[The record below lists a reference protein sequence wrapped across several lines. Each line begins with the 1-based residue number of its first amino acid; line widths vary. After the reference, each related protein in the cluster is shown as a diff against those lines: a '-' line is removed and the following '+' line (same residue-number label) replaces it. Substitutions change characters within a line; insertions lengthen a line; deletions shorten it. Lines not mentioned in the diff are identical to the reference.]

1 MPFWCKLLLS
11 IIAIEIL
18 GGLGAA
24 VTSSQIA
31 EWYAGLSKPPGT
43 PPNWLFGPVWICL
56 YAMVGSAFAII
67 WHRVEAGAP
76 KRIAMLWFGAQLVL
90 NLAWTPVFFGLHQ
103 MLFALVII
111 LAMWFAIAIT
121 IILFRKLQP
130 LAAALMIPYLLWVT
144 YATYLNAGYWLLN
157 R

>member
-43 PPNWLFGPVWICL
+43 PPNWLFGPV
-56 YAMVGSAFAII
+56 
-67 WHRVEAGAP
+67 
-76 KRIAMLWFGAQLVL
+76 
-90 NLAWTPVFFGLHQ
+90 
-103 MLFALVII
+103 
-111 LAMWFAIAIT
+111 
-121 IILFRKLQP
+121 
-130 LAAALMIPYLLWVT
+130 
-144 YATYLNAGYWLLN
+144 
-157 R
+157 